1 MIRLRFLDEIYFVHK
16 NRYKDNDVTSAQS
29 LLHLRLRVKPLQ
41 KGLLLVVQS
50 KGDNQI
56 SLTRKKLLR

>member
-29 LLHLRLRVKPLQ
+29 LLHLRLRV
-41 KGLLLVVQS
+41 
-50 KGDNQI
+50 
-56 SLTRKKLLR
+56 